1 MYVIYVLYI
10 ILALHEYLYSPN
22 YVVNLSIFGILLC
35 TYYIYTYIQ
44 SKDVKKYVISQLT
57 TVQTSLSTLRGEIQD
72 LSNICTD
79 TITTIDSTKQ
89 YCDQLH
95 KCLSICNEVYNNY
108 PVKGIASAVGDAE
121 LRYKHY
127 LYSHEEVYKMFR
139 MMADIA
145 PSSSSN
151 NNTNST
157 TKNRSNN
164 SNSSIHIQSLMSA
177 KDKIRLKHIHEYTS
191 QDELDFACLDMA
203 LYCNNNTATS
213 TTNNSNNNN
222 NNNNNNDNKS
232 NSTNNTLLYTH
243 LSPIEKEE
251 IRFRSPNISNY
262 PYFRLNF
269 LLNLPEQIN
278 LALPFL
284 TNEFDIH
291 IYYLIN
297 KYYRQHDDIYY
308 QYIDHTTGGNSNIVH
323 TNNNGNNS
331 VASSITSSAEY
342 AAYCVSYMQARDP
355 SYIHSD
361 TSSIEH
367 AEAVLIHECIDIRV
381 KYHFIR
387 AYLEQNGHNS
397 DLSSLLLDTTS
408 SSASTTGGVGGE
420 SNMGSISSVRRKSRA
435 GGRGDVKAMP
445 LLTREQFA
453 WVVLDYSLNPH
464 LYQPPDASI
473 TDPTAT
479 IHTTSTTINP
489 TAPPQHDTAAVL
501 NILRLIE
508 GILGPPLTS
517 TANETATDLTD
528 TLRIYTKERLLQ
540 LHEDSIYTDA
550 NPGDL
555 DGYVSTLLR
564 RYYLPTDAT
573 ALGYDRLG
581 TLAKLDSIIHPP
593 PVVTAS
599 AHTNTDTHGAGSDTN
614 SLRRRGSVASRRASI
629 IPLPPRV
636 YGSWEQVHPA
646 ALGAQSQST
655 PFISYDYDP
664 RLHHPGSYSAT
675 PVHTPRSTTN
685 SSTDNPL
692 NPHLS
697 LQSRSSN
704 NTNNNRFTH
713 LNPQMRT
720 GYTLLTSGSTSTNQ
734 HTTTSQTIYTDY
746 TSSYL
751 IIPSLTDLATMSL
764 YDISN
769 KDVLIENKSEPAL
782 CILSQQ
788 NNSLLTRQSKTHQF
802 EIPDNNT
809 NNTTTNNNTNNS
821 NNKYM
826 LDITISI
833 IYQGIFTTTGEYK
846 CGRIG
851 GSLFRIPSKIDKNP
865 SFSSPIPL
873 GYSPIDLQAPNS
885 ISQFGRLCIIHRP
898 SLRPLLPGVYQVV
911 LGCGEYV
918 CIYVCMCYV
927 YVCVY
932 VKVDL
937 NY

>member
-1 MYVIYVLYI
+1 M
-10 ILALHEYLYSPN
+10 
-22 YVVNLSIFGILLC
+22 
-35 TYYIYTYIQ
+35 
-44 SKDVKKYVISQLT
+44 
-57 TVQTSLSTLRGEIQD
+57 
-72 LSNICTD
+72 
-79 TITTIDSTKQ
+79 TKQ

-95 KCLSICNEVYNNY
+95 KCLTLCNEVFSTY
-108 PVKGIASAVGDAE
+108 PVESIAGAVSEAE
-121 LRYKHY
+121 GRYKHY
-127 LYSHEEVYKMFR
+127 LYGHEEVTKMFR

-151 NNTNST
+151 NNTNCT
-157 TKNRSNN
+157 TKSRSNN
-164 SNSSIHIQSLMSA
+164 SNSSIHMQSLMSA

-203 LYCNNNTATS
+203 LYCNNNTATT
-213 TTNNSNNNN
+213 TTNNSNN

-284 TNEFDIH
+284 YSEHDIH

-308 QYIDHTTGGNSNIVH
+308 QYIDHTTGSNSSLVH
-323 TNNNGNNS
+323 TNSNNS
-331 VASSITSSAEY
+331 TNNSITSSADY

-355 SYIHSD
+355 SYIPSD

-367 AEAVLIHECIDIRV
+367 AEAVLTHECIDIRV

-397 DLSSLLLDTTS
+397 DLSSLLLGTLS
-408 SSASTTGGVGGE
+408 STFPTTGGGDGPSG
-420 SNMGSISSVRRKSRA
+420 SNMGSIAKARA
-435 GGRGDVKAMP
+435 GVKSDVKAIP
-445 LLTREQFA
+445 LLTREQYA
-453 WVVLDYSLNPH
+453 WMVLDYSLNPH
-464 LYQPPDASI
+464 LYQPLDTSI
-473 TDPTAT
+473 TYPDTT
-479 IHTTSTTINP
+479 TTTNNNTTTSP
-489 TAPPQHDTAAVL
+489 TAPPQHDSAAVL
-501 NILRLIE
+501 NILHIIE

-517 TANETATDLTD
+517 TADETATDLTD
-528 TLRIYTKERLLQ
+528 TLSIYTRSRLLQ
-540 LHEDSIYTDA
+540 LHEDGIYTDA

-573 ALGYDRLG
+573 ALDYDRLV
-581 TLAKLDSIIHPP
+581 TLAKLDNIINP
-593 PVVTAS
+593 PVVTEP
-599 AHTNTDTHGAGSDTN
+599 AHTNAATDGAGVGSDSN
-614 SLRRRGSVASRRASI
+614 GLRRRGSVANRRASL
-629 IPLPPRV
+629 IPIPPRV

-655 PFISYDYDP
+655 PFVSYDYDP
-664 RLHHPGSYSAT
+664 RLHHPGSYSAI
-675 PVHTPRSTTN
+675 PVHTHRSTTTSN
-685 SSTDNPL
+685 SSTDNAL

-704 NTNNNRFTH
+704 TTTNNSRFTH
-713 LNPQMRT
+713 LTPQMRT
-720 GYTLLTSGSTSTNQ
+720 GYTLLTSGTTSAN
-734 HTTTSQTIYTDY
+734 HTTTSQTIYTEY

-764 YDISN
+764 YDIAN

-788 NNSLLTRQSKTHQF
+788 NNSLLTRQSKSHQF
-802 EIPDNNT
+802 EIYDH
-809 NNTTTNNNTNNS
+809 NTTSSNS
-821 NNKYM
+821 NNSTNNKNM

-898 SLRPLLPGVYQVV
+898 KLRPLLPGVYQVV
-911 LGCGEYV
+911 LGCGKYA
-918 CIYVCMCYV
+918 CIYVYV
-927 YVCVY
+927 IVY
-932 VKVDL
+932 
-937 NY
+937 